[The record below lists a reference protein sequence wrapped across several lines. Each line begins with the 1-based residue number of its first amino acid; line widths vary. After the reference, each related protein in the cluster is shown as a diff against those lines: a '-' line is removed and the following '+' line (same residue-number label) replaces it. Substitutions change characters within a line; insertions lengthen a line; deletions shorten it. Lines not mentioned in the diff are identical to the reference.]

1 MPPAARTC
9 LPVVRSAWSNP
20 ARASHPRTSPALLL
34 RRTVSTSPASR
45 SRSYRRFGD
54 PVRQSPPPPSSSSGP
69 NDPWAIIRS
78 LPGGGGGGG
87 NGSARNSRPGE
98 GRGSPFADVRYRAA
112 TLLKQPLVLVALGGG
127 GAYYVVHLEQVPETG
142 RWRFMDVSPATER
155 DMASQGFA
163 DVMREY
169 GDRVVPANH
178 PHARLVRS
186 VVERIVES
194 NRLETGNEH
203 QDGRGWEVFV
213 VQDDQTQNA
222 FVIPGG
228 KIFVFSGILPIAQD
242 EDGLAVILGHEIA
255 HQVARHSAE
264 RLSSMK
270 VLVALSYLLTTVGID
285 LGLSR
290 VLLNVGM
297 TLPNSRKNESE
308 ADLIGLRLANNAC
321 FNPLAA
327 EQLWKRMDAASGGGG
342 GGSLDFLSTHPSSSN
357 RSVKVRE
364 WAEEVLKE
372 RPDRCR
378 SVRGNVG
385 GFQSMTG
392 MSWR

>member
-1 MPPAARTC
+1 MTPAPRLLTP
-9 LPVVRSAWSNP
+9 LLRSAWSSSNP
-20 ARASHPRTSPALLL
+20 PLRTSSTRFLSSSSSLL
-34 RRTVSTSPASR
+34 SR
-45 SRSYRRFGD
+45 SPYRRFGD
-54 PVRQSPPPPSSSSGP
+54 PARPDPPPEASSAAPQG
-69 NDPWAIIRS
+69 DPWSIIRK
-78 LPGGGGGGG
+78 LPTGSRRGGRGGGG
-87 NGSARNSRPGE
+87 
-98 GRGSPFADVRYRAA
+98 SPFGDIKYRAT
-112 TLLKQPLVLVALGGG
+112 TLLKQPLVLVLLAGGG
-127 GAYYVVHLEQVPETG
+127 SYYVIHLEQSPTG
-142 RWRFMDVSPATER
+142 RWRFMDVDPQTEQE
-155 DMASQGFA
+155 MAKQSY
-163 DVMREY
+163 DEVMQQY
-169 GDRVVPANH
+169 GGRVLGNNSSTTKYVKEV
-178 PHARLVRS
+178 VR
-186 VVERIVES
+186 RIVE
-194 NRLETGNEH
+194 GNGLDA
-203 QDGRGWEVFV
+203 DGNGGTNGWEVFV

-228 KIFVFSGILPIAQD
+228 KIFVFSGILPIAKD

-270 VLVALSYLLTTVGID
+270 VLVALSYLLTTLGID

-321 FNPLAA
+321 FNPAAA
-327 EQLWKRMDAASGGGG
+327 EDLWKRMDEVSGGG

-364 WAEEVLKE
+364 WAQEVLKE
-372 RPDRCR
+372 RPDRCGA
-378 SVRGNVG
+378 VRENVG
-385 GFQSMTG
+385 GFKSVTG